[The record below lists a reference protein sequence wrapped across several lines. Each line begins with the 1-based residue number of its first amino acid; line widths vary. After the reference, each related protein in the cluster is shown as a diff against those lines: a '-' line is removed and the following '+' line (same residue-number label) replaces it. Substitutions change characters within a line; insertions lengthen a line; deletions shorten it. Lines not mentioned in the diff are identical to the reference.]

1 MFIPLLTA
9 AYGLI
14 RSCENRARAGSANR
28 GKAAILRI
36 MESTMPYRG
45 LFVSRAFS
53 VGIKRLCQGRELI
66 VDFPRSRPGICGSPR
81 PERGGYRVIKK
92 SATRELCRIIRAR
105 RA

>member
-14 RSCENRARAGSANR
+14 RSCENRARASSANR

-45 LFVSRAFS
+45 LFASRAFS
-53 VGIKRLCQGRELI
+53 IKRLCHGRELSWI
-66 VDFPRSRPGICGSPR
+66 SHDRDREFAAHLDQSEAATESSRSLPRASYA
-81 PERGGYRVIKK
+81 E
-92 SATRELCRIIRAR
+92 
-105 RA
+105 